1 MKQARAQRLTSINI
15 CERRSTTQAEG
26 KEPPSLGSGG
36 PSHTAIGLTPIRF
49 NSVMAV
55 PTGSM
60 VSVRTTVPT
69 ISRRS
74 DHHWCIHR
82 VGRSYDDRGRHIHSC
97 RRRTWRRD
105 IHHRRCWC
113 ANHWWRTEDRQTDVD
128 AHSPARPGRTGESET
143 QADYR
148 ETDESFRFHTWSF
161 DGWTLETFRLASL
174 IEFRNPDRDSM
185 EGID

>member
-36 PSHTAIGLTPIRF
+36 PSLTAIGLTSIRF

-82 VGRSYDDRGRHIHSC
+82 VGRSYDDRGRHIHGC
-97 RRRTWRRD
+97 RRWAWRRG
-105 IHHRRCWC
+105 IHHRGSRC
-113 ANHWWRTEDRQTDVD
+113 ANHGWRTEDRQADVD

-148 ETDESFRFHTWSF
+148 ETDESFRFHTWGF
-161 DGWTLETFRLASL
+161 DGRSLGTFRFGVS
-174 IEFRNPDRDSM
+174 IESMGSSRDSM